1 MLIFKLEKFSLLLI
15 FLGFI
20 SQASAVDWQK
30 VENLLIA
37 KGGNPK
43 ALSHMKCFM
52 DEYKSKAFALKN
64 PDNEWSNA
72 RCFAKETLSLKNER
86 FMTLIDYTLPA
97 TKPRL
102 FLIDTKNNSVKSIG
116 VGHGRFKSGYIRFRT
131 SYQKNSTKWAKYF
144 SNRPGSRAPSSGF
157 YFAGQEYEGK
167 FGRSLI
173 MHGLEPGINDYAC
186 ERAVVIHKH
195 LLVSKKRAYV
205 MSSGCPMV
213 SRGEIDP
220 LIDAIKGQ
228 QSGIKIEEAGG
239 LIFIYGPREKAW
251 QEGSCSL

>member
-1 MLIFKLEKFSLLLI
+1 MRLFKLEKISLLLI
-15 FLGFI
+15 LIGLA
-20 SQASAVDWQK
+20 SQVSATDWQK
-30 VENLLIA
+30 IESSLVK
-37 KGGNPK
+37 KGGNVK

-52 DEYKSKAFALKN
+52 DEYKSKAFPLKE
-64 PDNEWSNA
+64 PDNEWSKS
-72 RCFAKETLSLKNER
+72 RCYAKDSLSLTNDR

-97 TKPRL
+97 SKPRL
-102 FLIDTKNNSVKSIG
+102 FLIDLNNNSVKAIG

-173 MHGLEPGINDYAC
+173 MHGLEPGVNDYAC

-195 LLVSKKRAYV
+195 LLVSKRRAYV

-213 SRGEIDP
+213 SWGEIDP
-220 LIDAIKGQ
+220 LINAIKGQ
-228 QSGIKIEEAGG
+228 QSGIEIKEAGG
-239 LIFIYGPREKAW
+239 LVFIYGPREKDW
-251 QEGSCSL
+251 QEGSCSI